1 MSDDITE
8 FTWLLGADSDCET
21 CGYTM
26 NQLGLDLWDED
37 NNVWQLY
44 FSVGCYGGDNVL
56 SDSPEWEQKSLDI
69 INQALWY
76 PGFSEDNAKELRKKI
91 KSINEKRE
99 R

>member
-1 MSDDITE
+1 MDDSATE
-8 FTWLLGADSDCET
+8 FTWLLGDDDDCET

-56 SDSPEWEQKSLDI
+56 SDSPEWEQKSSDI
-69 INQALWY
+69 ITQALWY
-76 PGFSEDNAKELRKKI
+76 PGFSEDNAKELRRKI
-91 KSINEKRE
+91 KSIKGESS
-99 R
+99 